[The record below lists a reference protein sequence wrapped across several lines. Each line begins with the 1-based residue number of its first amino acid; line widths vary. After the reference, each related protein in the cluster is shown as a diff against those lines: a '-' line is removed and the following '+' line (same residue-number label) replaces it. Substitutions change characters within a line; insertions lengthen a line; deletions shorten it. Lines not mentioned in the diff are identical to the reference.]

1 VSEIA
6 PSAAGRLPDW
16 AEAMRRL
23 FVSGASSQFLLHG
36 NVLDLVPS
44 HGADGELRFV
54 ALRKFLADT
63 LFAPFEV
70 VVFYDRG
77 KGLRVE
83 KGSDLFQKWLKVFD
97 SFQGTGF
104 ADGTARDAKDPGA
117 ALERAQLLPRE
128 PRRALELADRFVHA
142 GLHRTRAVDGGG
154 SVPDPVRVA
163 LVLDHAQFLVPR
175 GDAIHLAGE
184 PAEHLIRVLDWS
196 TDAAITASPVVTCLV
211 APNLND
217 LHRQVVENPF
227 AAKLAIALPGEAE
240 MVEYVADALAEI
252 PGAAGRCELAV
263 PAMAPK
269 LVGLSRANVRSLL
282 LRTVGAGETLT
293 AAELSKIKKELIEKE
308 CQGLLEFVESP
319 YDLDRVAG
327 HEAAKRWLREDA
339 RLLKA
344 GATRAL
350 PMGYLITG
358 RVGTGKTYLVECW
371 AGELGVPMVEIKNFR
386 DKWVGATEGNLET
399 IFRVLK
405 ALGQVVVFVDEADQA
420 TGRREGGL
428 GDSGLS
434 GRIYSMLAQEMA
446 DTRNRGRIV
455 WVFATSRPDLLEVDL
470 KRQGRLDVHIP
481 LFPPQDE
488 AGRRELFEIMA
499 RKLRVPATAA
509 DFPAAAAELELGGNE
524 MEALLVRA
532 GRLHALADANRAP
545 RPIGEVIGEV
555 FAEHRPSAYGDRLEL
570 MDLLAVEECTD
581 AGFLP
586 ARYREMPLE
595 KVQARIAELRA
606 RIA

>member
-1 VSEIA
+1 
-6 PSAAGRLPDW
+6 
-16 AEAMRRL
+16 MRRL

-44 HGADGELRFV
+44 YGADGELRFV
-54 ALRKFLADT
+54 ALRKFLEET
-63 LFAPFEV
+63 LFSPFEV

-83 KGSDLFQKWLKVFD
+83 KGADLFQKWLRVFD
-97 SFQGTGF
+97 SFQGTAF
-104 ADGTARDAKDPGA
+104 SDGTARDGKDPGA

-128 PRRALELADRFVHA
+128 PRRALELADRFVRA
-142 GLHRTRAVDGGG
+142 GLHRTRQLDDGGRAA
-154 SVPDPVRVA
+154 DPVRVA

-196 TDAAITASPVVTCLV
+196 TDPAITAAPVVTCLI

-227 AAKLAIALPGEAE
+227 AAKLAIPLPGEAE
-240 MVEYVADALAEI
+240 MAEYAADALADI
-252 PGAAGRCELAV
+252 PDGAGRCELGV
-263 PAMAPK
+263 PAMAGK

-282 LRTVGAGETLT
+282 LRTVGTGETLT
-293 AAELSKIKKELIEKE
+293 VAELAKIKKELIEKE

-319 YDLDRVAG
+319 WDLDRVAG
-327 HEAAKRWLREDA
+327 HDAAKRWLREDA

-358 RVGTGKTYLVECW
+358 RIGTGKTYLVECW

-420 TGRREGGL
+420 TGKREGGV

-446 DTRNRGRIV
+446 DTKNRGKIV

-488 AGRRELFEIMA
+488 AGRRELFEVMA
-499 RKLRVPATAA
+499 RKLKVAANAA
-509 DFPAAAAELELGGNE
+509 DFPDAAAQLELGGNE

-532 GRLHALADANRAP
+532 GRLHALAEASERS
-545 RPIGEVIGEV
+545 RPIAEVIAEV

-581 AGFLP
+581 AAFLP
-586 ARYREMPLE
+586 ERYRKMPLDR
-595 KVQARIAELRA
+595 VQARIAELRA
-606 RIA
+606 RIR

>member
-1 VSEIA
+1 
-6 PSAAGRLPDW
+6 
-16 AEAMRRL
+16 MRRL
-23 FVSGASSQFLLHG
+23 FVSGASSQFLLYG
-36 NVLDLVPS
+36 NVLDLVAAPAPE
-44 HGADGELRFV
+44 GGTRFV
-54 ALRKFLADT
+54 PLRQFLEET
-63 LFAPFEV
+63 LFAPFEA

-77 KGLRVE
+77 KGLRVR
-83 KGSDLFQKWLKVFD
+83 KGSELFQKWLKVFD
-97 SFQGTGF
+97 SFQGTAF
-104 ADGTARDAKDPGA
+104 SDGTARDAQDPGA

-128 PRRALELADRFVHA
+128 PRRALELVDRFVRA
-142 GLHRTRAVDGGG
+142 GLHRTRALEEG
-154 SVPDPVRVA
+154 SRVADPVRVA
-163 LVLDHAQFLVPR
+163 VVLDHAQFLVPR
-175 GDAIHLAGE
+175 GDALYLAGE
-184 PAEHLIRVLDWS
+184 PAEHLIRVLDWAS
-196 TDAAITASPVVTCLV
+196 DPAIAASPVVTCLI

-227 AAKLAIALPGEAE
+227 AAKLALTLPNEAE
-240 MVEYVADALAEI
+240 MVEFAGAALAGI
-252 PGAAGRCELAV
+252 PEGAERCELPVA
-263 PAMAPK
+263 AMAPK

-282 LRTVGAGETLT
+282 LRTVGTGDRLT
-293 AAELSKIKKELIEKE
+293 TRELSAIKKELIEKE

-319 YDLDRVAG
+319 FDLDQVAG
-327 HEAAKRWLREDA
+327 HDAAKSWLREDA

-358 RVGTGKTYLVECW
+358 RIGTGKTFLVECW

-420 TGRREGGL
+420 TGKREGGV

-446 DTRNRGRIV
+446 DTKNRGKIV

-481 LFPPQDE
+481 LFPPQDDD
-488 AGRRELFEIMA
+488 GRRELFRIMA
-499 RKLRVPATAA
+499 KKLKVDAGAG
-509 DFPAAAAELELGGNE
+509 DFPAAALGRELGGNE

-532 GRLHALADANRAP
+532 GRLHALASANDAP
-545 RPIGEVIGEV
+545 RPIGEILDEV
-555 FAEHRPSAYGDRLEL
+555 FAEARPSAYGERLEL

-581 AGFLP
+581 ARFLP
-586 ARYREMPLE
+586 PKYHDLSLDRVR
-595 KVQARIAELRA
+595 ARIAELRA
-606 RIA
+606 RIG

>member
-1 VSEIA
+1 
-6 PSAAGRLPDW
+6 
-16 AEAMRRL
+16 MRRL

-44 HGADGELRFV
+44 YGADGELRFV
-54 ALRKFLADT
+54 ALRKFLEET
-63 LFAPFEV
+63 LFSPFEV

-83 KGSDLFQKWLKVFD
+83 KGADLFQKWLRVFD
-97 SFQGTGF
+97 SFQGTAF
-104 ADGTARDAKDPGA
+104 SDGTARDGKDPGA

-128 PRRALELADRFVHA
+128 PRRALELADRFVRA
-142 GLHRTRAVDGGG
+142 GLHRTRQLDDGGRAA
-154 SVPDPVRVA
+154 DPVRVA

-196 TDAAITASPVVTCLV
+196 TDPAITAAPVVTCLI

-227 AAKLAIALPGEAE
+227 AAKLAIPLPGEAE
-240 MVEYVADALAEI
+240 MAEYAADALADI
-252 PGAAGRCELAV
+252 PDGAGRCELGV
-263 PAMAPK
+263 PAMAGK

-282 LRTVGAGETLT
+282 LRTVGTGETLT
-293 AAELSKIKKELIEKE
+293 VAELAKIKKELIEKE

-319 YDLDRVAG
+319 WDLDRVAG
-327 HEAAKRWLREDA
+327 HDAAKRWLREDA

-358 RVGTGKTYLVECW
+358 RIGTGKTYLVECW

-405 ALGQVVVFVDEADQA
+405 ALGQVVVFVNEADQA
-420 TGRREGGL
+420 TGKREGGV

-446 DTRNRGRIV
+446 DTKNRGKIV

-488 AGRRELFEIMA
+488 AGRRELFEVMA
-499 RKLRVPATAA
+499 RKLKVPATAA
-509 DFPAAAAELELGGNE
+509 DFPDAAAQLELGGNE

-532 GRLHALADANRAP
+532 GRLHALAEAAGEP
-545 RPIGEVIGEV
+545 RPIAAVIAEV
-555 FAEHRPSAYGDRLEL
+555 FTEHRPSAYGDRLEL

-581 AGFLP
+581 AAFLP
-586 ARYREMPLE
+586 ERYRKMPLDR
-595 KVQARIAELRA
+595 VQARIAELRA
-606 RIA
+606 RIR